1 MAKLFDPL
9 SGIDV
14 GGALTVGK
22 LFYSR
27 ISKQIKL
34 ADYDEL
40 VRIAYSMSLCNS
52 LSVGLNNKYAEIA
65 QNYQKTGKT
74 AGKKLR
80 KEYQFAYEAYEAS
93 LLQMANKCSE
103 LAEKSGEN
111 AAVKYKK
118 K

>member
-1 MAKLFDPL
+1 
-9 SGIDV
+9 
-14 GGALTVGK
+14 
-22 LFYSR
+22 
-27 ISKQIKL
+27 
-34 ADYDEL
+34 
-40 VRIAYSMSLCNS
+40 MSLCNS

-118 K
+118 KWLDQCISLYSQKMRYDNFYRNLQKKYEPNRSGEFRVSHR

>member
-1 MAKLFDPL
+1 MLIVCRFA
-9 SGIDV
+9 
-14 GGALTVGK
+14 
-22 LFYSR
+22 
-27 ISKQIKL
+27 
-34 ADYDEL
+34 
-40 VRIAYSMSLCNS
+40 NS

-103 LAEKSGEN
+103 LAEKSGE
-111 AAVKYKK
+111 KCSCKK
-118 K
+118 SVYRQLSRTAHKRC